1 MWNPTVGDCC
11 GWDLFTGVLGGK
23 NGASIDAHDAVFRV
37 NPLSAELS
45 TQVAKVGR
53 RTTVAVMGRE
63 AVDAM
68 LQARALDSFDHSYQA
83 ASRRAIKGIQIGL
96 YKSLQCATDIYFER
110 TYDHCQTF
118 IVCLECVHELTV
130 SCVLCNA
137 CVLVFVAVS
146 SRARAAFRTLTP
158 QTRRTSCSGIT
169 TQHSTLSTCSKRH
182 SAA

>member
-1 MWNPTVGDCC
+1 
-11 GWDLFTGVLGGK
+11 VLGGK

-45 TQVAKVGR
+45 TQAAKVGR

-68 LQARALDSFDHSYQA
+68 LQARALDSLNHSYQA
-83 ASRRAIKGIQIGL
+83 ASRRAMKGIQIGL
-96 YKSLQCATDIYFER
+96 YKSLCATDIYFER

-130 SCVLCNA
+130 SRVLCHA
-137 CVLVFVAVS
+137 CVLVVVAVS
-146 SRARAAFRTLTP
+146 FRARAVFRTLTP

-169 TQHSTLSTCSKRH
+169 TPRSTLSTSSKRH
-182 SAA
+182 SAAWMNCRCSFLLVVCA